1 MKIIRKFQKV
11 AKEHHLEHASHK
23 ARRSCYIGNL
33 IRTKRRKNQQQR
45 EAAKGTATLY
55 TFWGIEKSIKEN
67 DATGELSD
75 ASDYKIE
82 DNNWNNKILTALEN
96 LELDIT
102 KENIKSE
109 VWVRLN
115 CIRFYLQLVKCDYSR
130 MDASKVVANVAGK
143 GIYYAR
149 CIRS

>member
-1 MKIIRKFQKV
+1 M
-11 AKEHHLEHASHK
+11 
-23 ARRSCYIGNL
+23 
-33 IRTKRRKNQQQR
+33 
-45 EAAKGTATLY
+45 
-55 TFWGIEKSIKEN
+55 
-67 DATGELSD
+67 
-75 ASDYKIE
+75 SDYKIE

-149 CIRS
+149 CIHS